1 MISIIGALCRYQ
13 RSLLDTLLDHSL
25 ALQSIL
31 HTHTHNCLTFNL
43 TYTSEGNVITEVQ
56 RLNVKKLWIC
66 VVCDKKQEEEVIRHT
81 FDSLLICT
89 ADLEAEVP
97 SRPNVTMEP

>member
-1 MISIIGALCRYQ
+1 MLKG
-13 RSLLDTLLDHSL
+13 
-25 ALQSIL
+25 
-31 HTHTHNCLTFNL
+31 
-43 TYTSEGNVITEVQ
+43 
-56 RLNVKKLWIC
+56 C
-66 VVCDKKQEEEVIRHT
+66 VCECVCDKKQEEEVIRHT